1 MGIAL
6 ALHVVATVVWVGG
19 MFFAYMILRP
29 SAAQVLGA
37 SDRLTLWVEVL
48 SGFFRWV
55 TLSILLLLATG
66 YWMLFGGFGGFGGAG
81 AYIHI
86 MHGLGLLMVVVFGH
100 VFSSPFRRMAAL
112 IQQENWSKG
121 AEELASVRR
130 LVGMNLILGLLTVV
144 VATAGRYGWS

>member
-19 MFFAYMILRP
+19 MFFAYVVLRP
-29 SAAQVLGA
+29 SAAQVLNA

-55 TLSILLLLATG
+55 ALCILLLLGTG

-81 AYIHI
+81 TYIHM

-100 VFSSPFRRMAAL
+100 IVSAPYKRMAAL
-112 IQQENWSKG
+112 IDQENWSAG
-121 AEELASVRR
+121 GVELAKVRR
-130 LVGMNLILGLLTVV
+130 LVGINLILGLLTVV
-144 VATAGRYGWS
+144 IATTGRYV

>member
-19 MFFAYMILRP
+19 MFFAYVVLRP
-29 SAAQVLGA
+29 SAAQVLNA

-55 TLSILLLLATG
+55 VLCILLLLGTG
-66 YWMLFGGFGGFGGAG
+66 YWMLFGSFGGFGGAG
-81 AYIHI
+81 AYIHM

-100 VFSSPFRRMAAL
+100 IISSPYKRMAAL
-112 IQQENWSKG
+112 IEQESWSAG
-121 AEELASVRR
+121 GVELAKVRR
-130 LVGMNLILGLLTVV
+130 LVGINLILGLLTVV
-144 VATAGRYGWS
+144 IATAGRYT

>member
-19 MFFAYMILRP
+19 MFFAYVVLRP
-29 SAAQVLGA
+29 SAAQVLNA

-55 TLSILLLLATG
+55 ALSILLLLGTG

-81 AYIHI
+81 TYIHM

-100 VFSSPFRRMAAL
+100 IVSSPYRRMAAL
-112 IQQENWSKG
+112 IEQENWSAGG
-121 AEELASVRR
+121 AELAKVRR
-130 LVGMNLILGLLTVV
+130 LVGINLILGLLTVV
-144 VATAGRYGWS
+144 IATTGRYV

>member
-19 MFFAYMILRP
+19 MFFAYVVLRP
-29 SAAQVLGA
+29 SAAQVLNA

-55 TLSILLLLATG
+55 ALSILLLLGTG

-81 AYIHI
+81 TYIHM

-100 VFSSPFRRMAAL
+100 IVSSPYRRMAAL
-112 IQQENWSKG
+112 IEQENWSDGG
-121 AEELASVRR
+121 AELAKVRR
-130 LVGMNLILGLLTVV
+130 LVGINLILGLLTVV
-144 VATAGRYGWS
+144 IATTGRYV